1 MIGDTVQID
10 NKELIEW
17 IDGIPFSRP
26 ARNLTRDFS
35 DAGKFADFNVKNDF
49 PVFKDKFKSNCN

>member
-1 MIGDTVQID
+1 MIGDTAQID

-35 DAGKFADFNVKNDF
+35 DAGKLANFNVRNDF
-49 PVFKDKFKSNCN
+49 LFFRDKFKSN